1 MINLTFGSVLISHLA
16 LIDLAVFVVF
26 GVIHVLSWPS
36 AEPQGQDAAEARN
49 RTAGTLTAAITGG
62 LTAVGILLP
71 LSLVAIQVVYSS
83 KPSAQAGAVG
93 LNLLVA
99 DMWLALSLIMAL
111 FALWVIWPKAS
122 TRNVLYTRLV
132 GVPFG
137 LQLISL
143 VLGVGRIVVAVFVLV
158 NAG

>member
-16 LIDLAVFVVF
+16 VIDVAVFLIF
-26 GVIHVLSWPS
+26 GIIHSLSWPS
-36 AEPQGQDAAEARN
+36 TEPASQNTDEARS
-49 RTAGTLTAAITGG
+49 RTAGTLTGAITGG
-62 LTAVGILLP
+62 LTAVGIMLP
-71 LSLVAIQVVYSS
+71 LSLVAIQVVYTS
-83 KPSAQAGAVG
+83 KPTGQAGTVG

-111 FALWVIWPKAS
+111 FALWVIGPKAT

-143 VLGVGRIVVAVFVLV
+143 VLGVVRILVAVLVLV